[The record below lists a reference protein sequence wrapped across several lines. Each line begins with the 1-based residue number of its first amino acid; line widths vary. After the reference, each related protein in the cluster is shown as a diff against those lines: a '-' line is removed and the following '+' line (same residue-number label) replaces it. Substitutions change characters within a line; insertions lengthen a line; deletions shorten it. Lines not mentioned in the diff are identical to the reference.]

1 MLQTDKDNYAA
12 TSSVISTTVAQYK
25 EYCLQLTE
33 SQVENLIEF
42 FEFQFIPMIRNDEG
56 IDNINYIADMMQ
68 IFTKLRICE
77 QEIKEFKDQMNCEKL
92 LLMTDVLQLPFIE
105 VQKLLAALLTTE
117 VSYENY

>member
-1 MLQTDKDNYAA
+1 MLQTDKDDCVAA
-12 TSSVISTTVAQYK
+12 SGVTSTAVAQYK
-25 EYCLQLTE
+25 KYCLQLTE

-77 QEIKEFKDQMNCEKL
+77 HEIEEFKNQINCEK
-92 LLMTDVLQLPFIE
+92 TSVDDGSATTAIYRD
-105 VQKLLAALLTTE
+105 TE
-117 VSYENY
+117 VVGGFINERG

>member
-12 TSSVISTTVAQYK
+12 TSSVTSTAVAQYK

-77 QEIKEFKDQMNCEKL
+77 QEIEEFKNQINCEK
-92 LLMTDVLQLPFIE
+92 TSVDDGCATTAVYRG
-105 VQKLLAALLTTE
+105 TE
-117 VSYENY
+117 VVGGFINDRGQL

>member
-1 MLQTDKDNYAA
+1 MLQTDKDNCAA
-12 TSSVISTTVAQYK
+12 TSSVTSTAVAQYK

-77 QEIKEFKDQMNCEKL
+77 QEIEEFKNQINCEK
-92 LLMTDVLQLPFIE
+92 TSVDDGCATTV
-105 VQKLLAALLTTE
+105 VYRGTE
-117 VSYENY
+117 VVGGFINERG